1 MYRSVITNLIGS
13 ICSPH
18 LRRVSVNLECMVGEV
33 EHFPWSTV
41 NGLMK
46 VSPHMLQR
54 VEIALE
60 LQVETD
66 SDWCISLPLSPAKY
80 EGYFHQ
86 VRSALPEL
94 DEKVI
99 TSIAVRHS
107 FYLFATLTLLAQRR
121 IVLMNGSVTQLE
133 SNKDAINAVPV
144 AL

>member
-1 MYRSVITNLIGS
+1 
-13 ICSPH
+13 
-18 LRRVSVNLECMVGEV
+18 MVGEV

-60 LQVETD
+60 LRVETD
-66 SDWCISLPLSPAKY
+66 PDWCISSPLSPGKY
-80 EGYFHQ
+80 EDYFHQ

-94 DEKVI
+94 DQKVI

-107 FYLFATLTLLAQRR
+107 FRPFATLTSLAQRR
-121 IVLMNGSVTQLE
+121 IVLMNGYVTQME
-133 SNKDAINAVPV
+133 SNKDTINAVPV
-144 AL
+144 ALFSGFK